1 MAVLNEFFTRQGASI
16 YVMTRQH
23 ILELFV
29 PEKSVLNEIFV
40 PCVEFVPGYINSHVL
55 FSITVSVSVSVSV
68 SVPGSVSVVRGIAPY
83 NDQAY
88 ESRTTFESNEL
99 VRNKLII
106 FVIQQLLL

>member
-1 MAVLNEFFTRQGASI
+1 MAVLNEFFSRHGASI

-40 PCVEFVPGYINSHVL
+40 PCV
-55 FSITVSVSVSVSV
+55 
-68 SVPGSVSVVRGIAPY
+68 SVVRGIAPY

-99 VRNKLII
+99 VSNKLII